1 MEKTAYFTSH
11 NIEEKVA
18 EWYARKEIFQH
29 RYERY
34 PFEPADSALLIMDM
48 QKYFLAESSHAF
60 VPSAPAIIPGMKE
73 IIDLFHKGGRPVI
86 FTRHLSDDSPATM
99 LNWWKDSTPGDD
111 ERSEIISS
119 LDTTEGIIL
128 EKSTYDAFINTD
140 LENILRSKEITDI
153 VICGVMTHLCC
164 ESTARSAF
172 NRNFNVFFPIDGT
185 ATYNESFHNAT
196 LLNLSHGFATITE
209 LRRLKEAFH

>member
-1 MEKTAYFTSH
+1 MVHELKAVVEAF
-11 NIEEKVA
+11 A
-18 EWYARKEIFQH
+18 EA
-29 RYERY
+29 
-34 PFEPADSALLIMDM
+34 
-48 QKYFLAESSHAF
+48 
-60 VPSAPAIIPGMKE
+60 
-73 IIDLFHKGGRPVI
+73 GRPVVY
-86 FTRHLSDDSPATM
+86 TRHGSVPGSEGM
-99 LNWWKDSTPGDD
+99 MQRWWGDD
-111 ERSEIISS
+111 LQRDQRRWQLVEALTHPPDLL
-119 LDTTEGIIL
+119 LDKDRYSALAG
-128 EKSTYDAFINTD
+128 TD
-140 LENILRSKEITDI
+140 LEAWLRRRSCEAV